1 MNQFL
6 IIAGAAGIACIL
18 AALVGLGLASMRRG
32 HWGIAVA
39 CLAAFAVILF
49 LLLAG
54 IEYADTFWE
63 GK

>member
-6 IIAGAAGIACIL
+6 VIVGGTGVVCALVSLIGVGIA
-18 AALVGLGLASMRRG
+18 AASDK
-32 HWGIAVA
+32 HWGTAFA

-54 IEYADTFWE
+54 LEYSDMFWE
-63 GK
+63 SK